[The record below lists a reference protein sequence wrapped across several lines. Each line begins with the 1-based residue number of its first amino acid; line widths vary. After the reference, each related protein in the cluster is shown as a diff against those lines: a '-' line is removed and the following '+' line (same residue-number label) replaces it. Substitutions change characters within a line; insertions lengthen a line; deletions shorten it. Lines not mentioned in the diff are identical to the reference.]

1 MSPKPLVILVHEI
14 YGVNSHMKK
23 MGRLI
28 KMAGYDVLTPNL
40 LGEDEV
46 YTLQEEKTTY
56 EQFTK
61 HERLKTGETII
72 QNVIRQ
78 NAGRHIFVI
87 GFSVGATIAWKCS
100 SMPEMSGSVCYYG
113 SRIRDSLHHV
123 PACPVLLFFPNYEPS
138 FDVALLIKKLREKQH
153 THLEIYQFDALHGFA
168 NPDSVYFNR
177 ALFFKTLSIIKNGR
191 KNGSALFHQKFF
203 NRLQCFIITCFGS
216 VRSMFFV
223 AMSFILPVS
232 SHRMDKRREI
242 QYR

>member
-46 YTLQEEKTTY
+46 YTLQEEKTAY

-100 SMPEMSGSVCYYG
+100 SMPEVSGSVCYYG

-138 FDVALLIKKLREKQH
+138 FD
-153 THLEIYQFDALHGFA
+153 
-168 NPDSVYFNR
+168 PDSVYFNR
-177 ALFFKTLSIIKNGR
+177 ALFFKTLSIIKNGAE
-191 KNGSALFHQKFF
+191 K
-203 NRLQCFIITCFGS
+203 RL
-216 VRSMFFV
+216 R
-223 AMSFILPVS
+223 PVS
-232 SHRMDKRREI
+232 SEI
-242 QYR
+242 F

>member
-1 MSPKPLVILVHEI
+1 MFPKPLVILAHEI

-46 YTLQEEKTTY
+46 YTLKEEKTAY

-100 SMPEMSGSVCYYG
+100 SMPEVSGSVCYYG
-113 SRIRDSLHHV
+113 SRIRDSLHHM

-153 THLEIYQFDALHGFA
+153 THLEIYQFDALHA
-168 NPDSVYFNR
+168 SPILI
-177 ALFFKTLSIIKNGR
+177 LFISTGPFSSKRFLS
-191 KNGSALFHQKFF
+191 
-203 NRLQCFIITCFGS
+203 
-216 VRSMFFV
+216 
-223 AMSFILPVS
+223 
-232 SHRMDKRREI
+232 
-242 QYR
+242 

>member
-46 YTLQEEKTTY
+46 YTLQEEKTAY

-100 SMPEMSGSVCYYG
+100 SMPEVSGSVCYYG

-153 THLEIYQFDALHGFA
+153 TLLEIYQFDALHGFA

-177 ALFFKTLSIIKNGR
+177 ALFFQTLSIIKNGAE
-191 KNGSALFHQKFF
+191 K
-203 NRLQCFIITCFGS
+203 RL
-216 VRSMFFV
+216 R
-223 AMSFILPVS
+223 PVS
-232 SHRMDKRREI
+232 SEI
-242 QYR
+242 F